1 MASRR
6 RAIQTGAL
14 LAACT
19 GLSFDAGASGT
30 EGTWSGVLEAGALR
44 LRLKLEIAA
53 DGSATLFS
61 IDQGREPRPGAV
73 KSSATPD
80 HIEIEFPT
88 IRATFVARTV
98 APDRMDGTWRQGGG
112 SLPLVFERGEAA
124 LGPLPALRPLTRERL
139 AALRLEAGSPGMAA
153 ASARRGTADRLLIDG
168 ERQIGTGIAITVN
181 DQWHLGSITKSMTA
195 TLVGRLVEA
204 GAVHWDDT
212 VGETLRDAAP
222 QMNEAYRPAT
232 FRHLLSHRAGLQG
245 NIPLAEFAKFSRQIA
260 DAREERKAFARLA
273 LSMAP
278 QGPMTSTFEYSN
290 NGYVVVGAML
300 EVRLGRSW
308 EELMQAQVFGPLGLA
323 SAGFGAPGRAG
334 AIDQPVGHAIVPP
347 DTALKPFPVGGRI
360 TDNVVALGPA
370 GRVHMNLK
378 DLLRYLAGHR
388 DATDYLKRDTWRT
401 LHTPPFGG
409 GYALGWEVRKDGA
422 LSHSGSN
429 TLWYAHVLV
438 DPSHGIAAVAAAND
452 GDAMRVAPALSKAL
466 NEVAV
471 PLD

>member
-1 MASRR
+1 LRPAPAFRS
-6 RAIQTGAL
+6 
-14 LAACT
+14 AA
-19 GLSFDAGASGT
+19 DASGA

-61 IDQGREPRPGAV
+61 IDQVREPRRGTV
-73 KSSATPD
+73 KSSAGD
-80 HIEIEFPT
+80 QVVIEFPT
-88 IRATFVARTV
+88 IHGTFVGRIV
-98 APDRMDGTWRQGGG
+98 ASDRMDGTWRQGGG
-112 SLPLVFERGEAA
+112 SLPLIFERGEAA
-124 LGPLPALRPLTRERL
+124 LGPLPTLRPLTKERL

-153 ASARRGTADRLLIDG
+153 ASARRGSAGRLLVDG
-168 ERQIGTGIAITVN
+168 ERQIGTGVAVTES

-204 GAVHWDDT
+204 GAVRWDDT
-212 VGETLRDAAP
+212 VGETLRDVAP

-245 NIPLAEFAKFSRQIA
+245 NLPLGEFGKFSRAIA
-260 DAREERKAFARLA
+260 DAREERKAFVRLA
-273 LSMAP
+273 LSMTP

-300 EVRLGRSW
+300 EARLGKSW
-308 EELMQAQVFGPLGLA
+308 EELIQAQLFSPLGLA
-323 SAGFGAPGRAG
+323 SAGFGAPGHAG
-334 AIDQPVGHAIVPP
+334 AIDQPVGHAMGAPG
-347 DTALKPFPVGGRI
+347 TGLKAFPVGGPI

-370 GRVHMNLK
+370 GRVHMNLN
-378 DLLRYLAGHR
+378 DVLRYLGVHR
-388 DATDYLKRDTWRT
+388 DATDYLRRDTWHT
-401 LHTPPFGG
+401 LHTLPFGG

-438 DPSHGIAAVAAAND
+438 DASHGIAAVAAAND